1 MDINTIL
8 DFLIS
13 EKKKIAIYGA
23 FAILIIIMLGM
34 GIVFKKADP
43 LKPKGRLL
51 MACEAIMEYFT
62 NFTRDV
68 VGKANARSLTPLAIC
83 IFTSIFLTN
92 IAGLFMLEEG
102 AFANPFYPFT
112 WSIFMFL
119 CWNGYAIYKLG
130 IKQFLK
136 DIVTPVLLT
145 PLNII
150 GMVTKPLSMGMRI
163 LGNVSAGS
171 LIMMLFWMLPYLAF
185 DAVSNL
191 PVFAGNLFGGTLGTI
206 IGIVITV
213 AGAALS
219 GYFSLFGPFIQ
230 ATVFTTLTLAS
241 YAETIE
247 EKEQLEEGE

>member
-1 MDINTIL
+1 MDFNQII
-8 DFLIS
+8 DFIITD
-13 EKKKIAIYGA
+13 KKKIAIYGA
-23 FAILIIIMLGM
+23 FIILGIIMFGM
-34 GIVFKKADP
+34 GIIFKKADP

-51 MACEAIMEYFT
+51 MAAEMIMEYFT
-62 NFTRDV
+62 KFTKDV
-68 VGKANARSLTPLAIC
+68 VGQAHARGLTPLAIC

-112 WSIFMFL
+112 WSVFMFL

-136 DIVTPVLLT
+136 DIFTPILLA

-150 GMVTKPLSMGMRI
+150 GLVTKPLSMGMRI
-163 LGNVSAGS
+163 LGNISSGS
-171 LIMMLFWMLPYLAF
+171 VIMMLFWMLPA
-185 DAVSNL
+185 AVFYGISNL
-191 PVFAGNLFGGTLGTI
+191 PFITNGLFGGILGS
-206 IGIVITV
+206 IVGVILSI

-241 YAETIE
+241 YAETITE
-247 EKEQLEEGE
+247 EEELKKGE